1 MRWEEVMK
9 NGLVRWREV
18 GVRGDMN
25 KETMSWRCLRVTVV
39 DVHVLMMQSCPHLY
53 FLQTWS

>member
-1 MRWEEVMK
+1 MRWEEGMT

-25 KETMSWRCLRVTVV
+25 REGMSWGCPRVKVV
-39 DVHVLMMQSCPHLY
+39 DVHVL
-53 FLQTWS
+53 TV